1 MAARPYRVHPQL
13 ADCHQVHIL
22 ALGLN
27 HTTAP
32 VEIREKL
39 AFPEPVLPQAL
50 RELTGR
56 YGLCEAAIL
65 STCNRAEIYAASEGE
80 SEEGLWRF
88 LAEVHGVDQQ
98 RLQPHCYQHR
108 DGEVA
113 GHLFRVA
120 CGIDSLVI
128 GESQILAQVRT
139 ALEAAQQNGAARL
152 LINELFQRSL
162 HVGKRARSETQIGRG
177 RLSISTAA
185 VELAGQV
192 FERLEGRQALLLG
205 AGEMAEL
212 TAQYLVESGINN
224 LLVANRTLERAQD
237 LARRF
242 QGQAIPFDQMSSA
255 LTAVDIAISS
265 TSAPGFVL
273 LPKTIQQVMRQRRGR
288 PLFLID
294 IAVPRDIDPAVK
306 QLDNVFLFDIDDL
319 EQVVRTNRQERE
331 GEILKVQGLI
341 EEELKHFLHWF
352 NAQGTGPLIQALH
365 RRAEELRQAEIERWS
380 AKLAHLSEQDR
391 QLVEGLLRGYAN
403 KMLHQP
409 LVQIR
414 EFANTEDGYL
424 RLDTVRRLFGLGGP
438 PEQEG

>member
-1 MAARPYRVHPQL
+1 M
-13 ADCHQVHIL
+13 HIL

-32 VEIREKL
+32 VEVREKL
-39 AFPEPVLPQAL
+39 AFPESVLPQAL

-56 YGLCEAAIL
+56 YGLREAAIL
-65 STCNRAEIYAASEGE
+65 STCNRAEIYAASDGE
-80 SEEGLWRF
+80 SGDGLWDF
-88 LAEVHGVDQQ
+88 LSEAHGVDQEQ
-98 RLQPHCYQHR
+98 LQPHFYQHR

-113 GHLFRVA
+113 SHLFRVA

-128 GESQILAQVRT
+128 GESQIMAQVRT

-152 LINELFQRSL
+152 QINELFQRSL
-162 HVGKRARSETQIGRG
+162 HVGKRARSETEIGHG

-192 FERLEGRQALLLG
+192 FDRLEGRQALLLG

-212 TAQYLVESGINN
+212 TAQYLVESGISK
-224 LLVANRTLERAQD
+224 LLVVNRTLERAQD
-237 LARRF
+237 LAHRF
-242 QGQAIPFDQMSSA
+242 QGEALPFDQMSSA
-255 LTAVDIAISS
+255 LAAVDIVISS
-265 TSAPGFVL
+265 TSAPGFVIF
-273 LPKTIQQVMRQRRGR
+273 PPAIQLVMRQRRGR

-319 EQVVRTNRQERE
+319 EQVVRANRQDRER
-331 GEILKVQGLI
+331 EILKVQALI
-341 EEELKHFLHWF
+341 DEELQHFLHWF
-352 NAQGTGPLIQALH
+352 NAQGTGPLIQSLH
-365 RRAEELRQAEIERWS
+365 QRAEELRQAELERWS
-380 AKLAHLSEQDR
+380 AKLAHLSEPDR

-414 EFANTEDGYL
+414 EFANTEDGHL

-438 PEQEG
+438 PEQKG

>member
-1 MAARPYRVHPQL
+1 M
-13 ADCHQVHIL
+13 HIL

-32 VEIREKL
+32 VEVREKL

-50 RELTGR
+50 KELTSR
-56 YGLCEAAIL
+56 YGLHEAAIL

-80 SEEGLWRF
+80 SDEGLWRF
-88 LAEVHGVDQQ
+88 LAEVHGVDPEAL
-98 RLQPHCYQHR
+98 RPHFYQHR

-128 GESQILAQVRT
+128 GESQIMSQVRT

-162 HVGKRARSETQIGRG
+162 HVGKRARSETEIGHG

-192 FERLEGRQALLLG
+192 FDRLEGRQALLLG

-212 TAQYLVESGINN
+212 TAQYLVESGISK
-224 LLVANRTLERAQD
+224 LLVVNRTHERAQD

-242 QGQAIPFDQMSSA
+242 QGEALPFEQMATA
-255 LTAVDIAISS
+255 LGAVDIVISS
-265 TSAPGFVL
+265 TSAPGFVI
-273 LPKTIQQVMRQRRGR
+273 LPAAIQQVMRQRRGR

-306 QLDNVFLFDIDDL
+306 ELDNVFLFDIDDL
-319 EQVVRTNRQERE
+319 EQVVRANRQERE
-331 GEILKVQGLI
+331 REILKVQGLI
-341 EEELKHFLHWF
+341 EEELKGFLHWF
-352 NAQGTGPLIQALH
+352 NAQGTGPLIKSLH
-365 RRAEELRQAEIERWS
+365 QHAEELRRAELERWG

-414 EFANTEDGYL
+414 EFANAEDGYL
-424 RLDTVRRLFGLGGP
+424 RLDTVRRLFGLAGP

>member
-1 MAARPYRVHPQL
+1 
-13 ADCHQVHIL
+13 
-22 ALGLN
+22 
-27 HTTAP
+27 
-32 VEIREKL
+32 L
-39 AFPEPVLPQAL
+39 AFPERVLPQAL

-56 YGLCEAAIL
+56 YGLHEAAIL

-80 SEEGLWRF
+80 TDEGLWRF
-88 LAEVHGVDQQ
+88 LAETHGVDPQAL
-98 RLQPHCYQHR
+98 RPHLYRHR
-108 DGEVA
+108 DVEVA

-120 CGIDSLVI
+120 CGIDSLVV
-128 GESQILAQVRT
+128 GESQILSQVRA
-139 ALEAAQQNGAARL
+139 ALEAAQQNGSARL

-162 HVGKRARSETQIGRG
+162 HVGKRARSETEIGHG

-192 FERLEGRQALLLG
+192 FDRLGGRQALLLG

-212 TAQYLVESGINN
+212 TAQYLVESGISK

-242 QGQAIPFDQMSSA
+242 QGEALPFDQLSPA
-255 LTAVDIAISS
+255 LAAADIVISS
-265 TSAPGFVL
+265 TAAPGFVL
-273 LPKTIQQVMRQRRGR
+273 LPQAIQQVMRQRRGR

-319 EQVVRTNRQERE
+319 EQVVRANRQDRER
-331 GEILKVQGLI
+331 EILKVQGLI
-341 EEELKHFLHWF
+341 EEELQHFLRWF

-365 RRAEELRQAEIERWS
+365 RRAEDLRRAELDRW
-380 AKLAHLSEQDR
+380 AHKLAHLSEQDR
-391 QLVEGLLRGYAN
+391 QAVEGLLRGYAN

-414 EFANTEDGYL
+414 EFANTEEGHL